1 MFKNPSLLPER
12 VSEARQS
19 AQGQNDI
26 NIQRAFWSA
35 IIFTIVA
42 FTSVALS
49 IYLIFVYPVWQVF
62 LMAVIALLAFVL
74 DMTSVILI
82 RRNQAGLGLKILYW
96 SGLFTIPANVV
107 LFTDMAPILI
117 VLVLVIG
124 FVQVFLLFPPNW
136 RKYLQF
142 GPVLAAA
149 FMFLVEF
156 LNPPFRFNMGI
167 VPTSNYFG
175 QVVLGFVVL
184 GVIVLVVRQ
193 AWSGSL
199 RTKLLASTVGITV
212 VSIIIFGY
220 FAYTRAQ
227 QLQAFLTNELQTN
240 VRQQAEQQLKST
252 VQNESHKADQS
263 LSEITLAVKGL
274 ADYRAAIYPQA
285 SILGKGSYWDGLAKL
300 VKQPDGQYINS
311 QSDTSA
317 VFIPNT
323 VTVDDSLIS
332 DLNLSVNLDF
342 SAPSTLRDHPNM
354 VALYYM
360 SNYNYV
366 VYYPN
371 FDQSVLPPDLSAV
384 DLPWYTDVVPQNNPE
399 KKVLWSNPYQ
409 DPAGTGLIVTNSAPV
424 YDQNGAF
431 HGVMAADVQLSK
443 ITENISAIKI
453 AKSGFAFLIDHA
465 GHIIA
470 LPQPGYALLGLQPE
484 LVAVNETPKSTL
496 LGQGPID
503 FQTAVHQM
511 TLGDEGLSTVN
522 IAGVEYYVAYTPLP
536 TVGYSLGAIVPTA
549 EMNEA
554 FLIARSNIESETQ
567 NTLNF
572 AAIILVVLL
581 LAAIGFSFL
590 LSQYISKPVI
600 ELTKIAHAVAMGDI
614 TRRAKVETADEIGIL
629 ASAFNI
635 MNDQLRNFIGTLEA
649 RVAERTRN
657 LELAAEVGRT
667 VSRVRALDVM
677 LKEAAEL
684 IREQFDLYYVQV
696 YLIDPS
702 QTNLIL
708 QSGTGKVGAELVGRG
723 HSLPINTGSINGR
736 AAVEKNSV
744 VISDTATS
752 LTFRP
757 NPLLPDTCS
766 EMAVPLLVG
775 EKVVGVLDVQSTQ
788 AGALSRDMLPA
799 FEALAGQLAIAIQNA
814 NLLAEA
820 NLARAEVEAQTRR
833 LVRTGWQDYL
843 DAIHQPE
850 HIGFVFEKN
859 QILPFEDTETSR
871 SPQGASA
878 LSSSIS
884 VTGEKLG
891 ELIVEMEEEKQTT
904 QTVELIN
911 IVARQVSQ
919 QIENL
924 RLLDSAERYR
934 FEAEQASRRLTREG
948 WKDYMDANVG
958 ASLSYIYD
966 LKEVRPFNQAG
977 DQQTEEFAFSLPLK
991 VRDET
996 VGKLTVQGLESDNKG
1011 ALELAN
1017 AVAER
1022 LGAHIE
1028 NLRLS
1033 EQTQER
1039 AQRERALRQITSA
1052 VRGSTDPATI
1062 LRAAVR
1068 ELGTLLGR
1076 KTVIRLATTDQAS
1089 QSHRPTEL
1097 VENSAATSGNEPVP
1111 PAEAPIA
1118 DGGDE

>member
-62 LMAVIALLAFVL
+62 MMAVIALLAFVL
-74 DMTSVILI
+74 DMISVILI
-82 RRNQAGLGLKILYW
+82 RRNQAGLGLKIMYW

-107 LFTDMAPILI
+107 LFTGMAPILI
-117 VLVLVIG
+117 VIVLVIG
-124 FVQVFLLFPPNW
+124 FVEVFLLFPPHW
-136 RKYLQF
+136 RKYSQF

-149 FMFLVEF
+149 VMFLVEF

-167 VPTSNYFG
+167 VPTSGYFG

-193 AWSGSL
+193 AWSGNI
-199 RTKLLASTVGITV
+199 RVKLVVSFIVVTLVAVGIVGV
-212 VSIIIFGY
+212 VSYINFQKQVRADIRQRLANIAGIVATQQDGDLHAAIQIPEDMTKDAYQKMMAQGNKIITAVPDLAYIYTMRKDEQGQIY
-220 FAYTRAQ
+220 F
-227 QLQAFLTNELQTN
+227 
-240 VRQQAEQQLKST
+240 VVDAEGEG
-252 VQNESHKADQS
+252 NESVPVGEVYKEPSALLLENFD
-263 LSEITLAVKGL
+263 TLDHTIVEEDFYTDEYGTVISAY
-274 ADYRAAIYPQA
+274 APIYRADGTREAIVGVDIFADKVVAQERTA
-285 SILGKGSYWDGLAKL
+285 LGQERTALTQIMVSAIAAMLLVVGIGLYLGTLLTK
-300 VKQPDGQYINS
+300 PI
-311 QSDTSA
+311 T
-317 VFIPNT
+317 
-323 VTVDDSLIS
+323 
-332 DLNLSVNLDF
+332 NL
-342 SAPSTLRDHPNM
+342 
-354 VALYYM
+354 
-360 SNYNYV
+360 YNEV
-366 VYYPN
+366 QKITN
-371 FDQSVLPPDLSAV
+371 GDLSA
-384 DLPWYTDVVPQNNPE
+384 
-399 KKVLWSNPYQ
+399 
-409 DPAGTGLIVTNSAPV
+409 
-424 YDQNGAF
+424 
-431 HGVMAADVQLSK
+431 
-443 ITENISAIKI
+443 
-453 AKSGFAFLIDHA
+453 
-465 GHIIA
+465 
-470 LPQPGYALLGLQPE
+470 
-484 LVAVNETPKSTL
+484 
-496 LGQGPID
+496 
-503 FQTAVHQM
+503 
-511 TLGDEGLSTVN
+511 
-522 IAGVEYYVAYTPLP
+522 
-536 TVGYSLGAIVPTA
+536 
-549 EMNEA
+549 
-554 FLIARSNIESETQ
+554 
-567 NTLNF
+567 
-572 AAIILVVLL
+572 
-581 LAAIGFSFL
+581 
-590 LSQYISKPVI
+590 
-600 ELTKIAHAVAMGDI
+600 
-614 TRRAKVETADEIGIL
+614 RAKIETSDEVGNL
-629 ASAFNI
+629 AKAFNTMASELQEI
-635 MNDQLRNFIGTLEA
+635 LQDLEA

-696 YLIDPS
+696 YLTDPG

-708 QSGTGKVGAELVGRG
+708 QSGTGKVGAELVGLG
-723 HSLPINTGSINGR
+723 HRLPLNIGSINGR

-744 VISDTATS
+744 VISDTAAS

-775 EKVVGVLDVQSTQ
+775 EKVVGVLDMQSTQ
-788 AGALSRDMLPA
+788 AGALSQDMLPA

-820 NLARAEVEAQTRR
+820 NLARAEVEAQTRH

-859 QILPFEDTETSR
+859 QILPFEETETSR

-878 LSSSIS
+878 LSASIS

-934 FEAEQASRRLTREG
+934 TESEEASRRLTHQG
-948 WKDYMDANVG
+948 WKDYTDANAAKG
-958 ASLSYIYD
+958 LSYTYD

-977 DQQTEEFAFSLPLK
+977 DQQAEKSGLSLPLK

-996 VGKLTVQGLESDNKG
+996 IGELVIQGLGADDSE

-1017 AVAER
+1017 LVSER
-1022 LGAHIE
+1022 LSAHIE

-1039 AQRERALRQITSA
+1039 AQREQALRQITSA

-1089 QSHRPTEL
+1089 QSQRPTEF
-1097 VENSAATSGNEPVP
+1097 VGDSAATSGNEPIP
-1111 PAEAPIA
+1111 PTEAPIA